1 MKNQALALSLA
12 TAISLAMGDMKMS
25 EQLAERTKIMM
36 EVAKPYIN
44 DELVV
49 EAVVQGVVDR
59 FTNDPTAILK
69 DGVVRDGVLYSE
81 IEDPDGTVV
90 TTLMEDLK
98 NWFELVGPEGAATV
112 AAITMISGEEMFRH
126 LV

>member
-90 TTLMEDLK
+90 ITLMEDLK
-98 NWFELVGPEGAATV
+98 NWFEMVGPEGAATV